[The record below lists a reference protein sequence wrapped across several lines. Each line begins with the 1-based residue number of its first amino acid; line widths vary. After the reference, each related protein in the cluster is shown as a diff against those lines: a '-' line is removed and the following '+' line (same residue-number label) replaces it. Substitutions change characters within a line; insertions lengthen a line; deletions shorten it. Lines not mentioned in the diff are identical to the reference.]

1 MKTIMAVA
9 IMLQTSTTLATQQP
23 DSTSSSER
31 ATNVL
36 YYEILGEGLGV
47 SLNYERMLSH
57 EMSLHVGYTEW
68 VTRGFPLG
76 LHYFVG
82 STHTIEFGAGLM
94 IDVHRYKGVYPTGII
109 GYRYQPTSGGFVI
122 GAGVTP
128 VVNHPEAPGLVG
140 GISLG
145 WSF

>member
-1 MKTIMAVA
+1 MKTISAVA
-9 IMLQTSTTLATQQP
+9 IVLQLSTALASQQP
-23 DSTSSSER
+23 DSASNSES
-31 ATNVL
+31 ATNAL
-36 YYEILGEGLGV
+36 YFEILGQGLGL

-57 EMSLHVGYTEW
+57 EMGLHIGYTDW

-76 LHYFVG
+76 FHYVVG
-82 STHTIEFGAGLM
+82 STHTLELGAGLM

-109 GYRYQPTSGGFVI
+109 GYRYQPTSGGFVC
-122 GAGVTP
+122 GAGLTP
-128 VVNHPEAPGLVG
+128 IVGHPEAPVIIG